1 MGATCFKEHALPDST
16 ANGITYPVPGDYVK
30 AAEFASKLAKDFET
44 LALTADQA
52 IVAGVAQG
60 IIPVLSGYV
69 KPKPIPSGTDLL
81 TLDTGWWYNRL
92 TSVAGTMLNRPQ
104 GVTDGPF
111 MVHMVRTPFG
121 HSTITY
127 YGYSGTA
134 GGLFENHTGNAAH
147 TAWVG
152 WRRLDGTTGGGI
164 TQGSGL
170 AGFANIL
177 RTQMF
182 RDAMGPVTTGGKGA
196 IAFRFDHGLSKF
208 NSIMRPLLE
217 ARGIKYSLA
226 LSARNFNAG
235 ENAGVTASMVNSW
248 TGAEVWN
255 HGANQHQ
262 DESSVAGLTDQIVT
276 GLAELQAALPNK
288 QIWGYAVPGTG
299 GSGQGGFFG
308 GATAEQFYETAAGD
322 LILTN
327 HAVSSGSMSGT
338 SRRPLDG
345 RIRQGMAH
353 FTIEAQ
359 TVARIKSEIDN
370 AISNKTGNQLMM
382 HPNLLNTE
390 GYLTTAQLVEVLDY
404 VVAKRDAG
412 DLVVL
417 SPYEMVVGQLST
429 SGGSGVPGPPG
440 AGVPAGGEALQ
451 VIRKNAFNTT
461 TEWATLTKSLVGLS
475 SVDNTSDMNK
485 PVSTMQK
492 LALDEKI
499 DAAKLPDE
507 IDSAN
512 KNLIEDEASLTAGA
526 LSDGFV
532 DRTLTAF
539 QPPVLQRVTSVNAG
553 SARFIDQFDGRMW
566 ASNLATGE
574 ITWST
579 TGETWESWTNSW
591 DVAWGA
597 VSRLLPTS
605 DGEVIA
611 MSFTQLRK
619 SSGWASRGAGV
630 TWSANKLSPNGSS
643 NFNPFGIDG
652 DGTKFLIVQYNST
665 PATWNESRY
674 GHISLD
680 AGETWALA
688 YDSETL
694 HGSAANAESHL
705 HGACYDP
712 WADVFYIG
720 EGHGSAGGVYYSTDD
735 GATWGGPL
743 NVESNA
749 ITKNNAPTVIV
760 ATNDGLVMG
769 SDNNENG
776 LFGMLRKPN
785 PADQRIVR
793 TWAMRTGRDG
803 LVTFAQRGWRD
814 PQTGFVYITFRSEYS
829 DTPITLAAGTASSG
843 GLVYEEPTLPVNGGA
858 DRFAAVA
865 RIDPDTLYMY
875 GEVLGVA
882 KHFKGTLTRP
892 GSSAPE
898 LFTDTGQT
906 LHGKVDDPTSVSVG
920 RSQATGVQSTA
931 VGQRAKV
938 TGAGSVAVGF
948 GAVASSSDAV
958 AVGRNSTAD
967 NAGTS
972 FGSGAKGGAGGVAV
986 GYMSEVAGAV
996 ATAIGNRAKAGIEGV
1011 AIGRL
1016 AETTGTRSVAIGFT
1030 AAASNDS
1037 VTIGHLAKAFSN
1049 GVAIGMT
1056 ATLSGNNSVAIG
1068 RMAKAG
1074 GDSTAIGDLADT
1086 GTSTGSVALGKG
1098 SVATHN
1104 NQVAL
1109 GARHIYMADLTVDP
1123 GMPAS
1128 GQGLLYFKADG
1139 LYFRTIDGIK
1149 KVTAV

>member
-69 KPKPIPSGTDLL
+69 KPQPIPSGTDLL

-92 TSVAGTMLNRPQ
+92 TSVAGTMANRPQ

-177 RTQMF
+177 RTQLF
-182 RDAMGPVTTGGKGA
+182 RDAMGSVTTGGKGA

-235 ENAGVTASMVNSW
+235 ENAGVTASMVNGWS
-248 TGAEVWN
+248 GAEVWN

-262 DESSVAGLTDQIVT
+262 DESSVPGLTDQIVT
-276 GLAELQAALPNK
+276 GLAELQAAIPDK

-412 DLVVL
+412 ELVVL
-417 SPYEMVVGQLST
+417 SPYEMVVAQLST
-429 SGGSGVPGPPG
+429 SGGGSVPGPPG

-475 SVDNTSDMNK
+475 NVDNTSDMNK

-492 LALDEKI
+492 LALDEKADKADLEGKVDVADVLVQAGDSSFTDGSI
-499 DAAKLPDE
+499 VKIGSYSFILRPDVNMAVVLGGGVNNE
-507 IDSAN
+507 NVIGGNFDNVNTATS
-512 KNLIEDEASLTAGA
+512 NLVG
-526 LSDGFV
+526 V
-532 DRTLTAF
+532 PTLTGTDGQWNFILSGYDNVVNGWAVIMNGF
-539 QPPVLQRVTSVNAG
+539 HNRV
-553 SARFIDQFDGRMW
+553 
-566 ASNLATGE
+566 ATGANHATISGGSIHTIE
-574 ITWST
+574 ANVNYST
-579 TGETWESWTNSW
+579 IGGGTGN
-591 DVAWGA
+591 
-597 VSRLLPTS
+597 
-605 DGEVIA
+605 VIK
-611 MSFTQLRK
+611 T
-619 SSGWASRGAGV
+619 G
-630 TWSANKLSPNGSS
+630 
-643 NFNPFGIDG
+643 
-652 DGTKFLIVQYNST
+652 
-665 PATWNESRY
+665 
-674 GHISLD
+674 
-680 AGETWALA
+680 
-688 YDSETL
+688 
-694 HGSAANAESHL
+694 
-705 HGACYDP
+705 
-712 WADVFYIG
+712 
-720 EGHGSAGGVYYSTDD
+720 GSAGT
-735 GATWGGPL
+735 
-743 NVESNA
+743 
-749 ITKNNAPTVIV
+749 I
-760 ATNDGLVMG
+760 
-769 SDNNENG
+769 
-776 LFGMLRKPN
+776 
-785 PADQRIVR
+785 
-793 TWAMRTGRDG
+793 
-803 LVTFAQRGWRD
+803 
-814 PQTGFVYITFRSEYS
+814 
-829 DTPITLAAGTASSG
+829 SG
-843 GLVYEEPTLPVNGGA
+843 GING
-858 DRFAAVA
+858 
-865 RIDPDTLYMY
+865 
-875 GEVLGVA
+875 E
-882 KHFKGTLTRP
+882 LT
-892 GSSAPE
+892 GSSAT
-898 LFTDTGQT
+898 LGGGTGNKSNGFHSTVAGGGSNQVT
-906 LHGKVDDPTSVSVG
+906 GNMS
-920 RSQATGVQSTA
+920 ATISGGENGVAS
-931 VGQRAKV
+931 
-938 TGAGSVAVGF
+938 GAGSVIPGGNDNTASGYHSTAAGR
-948 GAVASSSDAV
+948 GAVAGSNGMRSYGAKFATNGDAQDSTVIMKRESLDAAAGGLSCDGASGLVIPENTTWAIEGLVV
-958 AVGRNSTAD
+958 ARRADVDGENAAWKFTAVLKRDAGNTAALVGTPVVTSVGS
-967 NAGTS
+967 NAGNTW
-972 FGSGAKGGAGGVAV
+972 A
-986 GYMSEVAGAV
+986 
-996 ATAIGNRAKAGIEGV
+996 V
-1011 AIGRL
+1011 AIGY
-1016 AETTGTRSVAIGFT
+1016 AT
-1030 AAASNDS
+1030 AGNLN
-1037 VTIGHLAKAFSN
+1037 V
-1049 GVAIGMT
+1049 T
-1056 ATLSGNNSVAIG
+1056 ATGEAGKTIRWLATLRIAHVSG
-1068 RMAKAG
+1068 
-1074 GDSTAIGDLADT
+1074 
-1086 GTSTGSVALGKG
+1086 
-1098 SVATHN
+1098 
-1104 NQVAL
+1104 
-1109 GARHIYMADLTVDP
+1109 
-1123 GMPAS
+1123 
-1128 GQGLLYFKADG
+1128 
-1139 LYFRTIDGIK
+1139 
-1149 KVTAV
+1149 

>member
-69 KPKPIPSGTDLL
+69 KPQPIPSGTDLL

-152 WRRLDGTTGGGI
+152 WRRLDGTTSGGI

-182 RDAMGPVTTGGKGA
+182 RDAMGSVTTGGKGA

-276 GLAELQAALPNK
+276 GLTELQAALPNK

-417 SPYEMVVGQLST
+417 SPYEMLVAQLST

-475 SVDNTSDMNK
+475 NVDNTSDMNK

-492 LALDEKI
+492 LALDEKLDTAALSDEMDPLNATLIGNQNSLTNVALSAAI
-499 DAAKLPDE
+499 DGSVAPVAEDVALLSVTKSPVLDMPLKARTFHSAFFNAARGRALRIAVIGSSTNEGAGTNHLDDRWVDHLGMRLQRSLLVGDPVSQYQTRFYPALWMTQTFINPVKAGSTRDYLTDPTFVDWYGPAGRDVRLELGSTPGTITFTVYGRRVRLWHSKSGSLGIPHYSIDGGADVALPTQNNATITAGHRTAWIDLGSLGQHTFTVKANLQNSVMVSGLEVSTVATDAEESNQVHIYEMSRSGTEFLTTAGVNSWMNPSWKALQYEWLKTANPDLIIMGAGSNAYAFGLATPAQIETNVRTFISEAQTAMGTYPSWLLVGQQERQPPASPLAPWADYLTALERIAADTSGVSFIDWTDHIPAYDDDATFYADIAHVNRLGHALAGYHTAAKL
-507 IDSAN
+507 
-512 KNLIEDEASLTAGA
+512 
-526 LSDGFV
+526 
-532 DRTLTAF
+532 
-539 QPPVLQRVTSVNAG
+539 
-553 SARFIDQFDGRMW
+553 
-566 ASNLATGE
+566 TG
-574 ITWST
+574 
-579 TGETWESWTNSW
+579 G
-591 DVAWGA
+591 
-597 VSRLLPTS
+597 
-605 DGEVIA
+605 
-611 MSFTQLRK
+611 
-619 SSGWASRGAGV
+619 
-630 TWSANKLSPNGSS
+630 
-643 NFNPFGIDG
+643 
-652 DGTKFLIVQYNST
+652 
-665 PATWNESRY
+665 
-674 GHISLD
+674 
-680 AGETWALA
+680 
-688 YDSETL
+688 
-694 HGSAANAESHL
+694 
-705 HGACYDP
+705 
-712 WADVFYIG
+712 
-720 EGHGSAGGVYYSTDD
+720 
-735 GATWGGPL
+735 
-743 NVESNA
+743 
-749 ITKNNAPTVIV
+749 
-760 ATNDGLVMG
+760 
-769 SDNNENG
+769 
-776 LFGMLRKPN
+776 
-785 PADQRIVR
+785 
-793 TWAMRTGRDG
+793 
-803 LVTFAQRGWRD
+803 
-814 PQTGFVYITFRSEYS
+814 
-829 DTPITLAAGTASSG
+829 
-843 GLVYEEPTLPVNGGA
+843 
-858 DRFAAVA
+858 
-865 RIDPDTLYMY
+865 
-875 GEVLGVA
+875 
-882 KHFKGTLTRP
+882 
-892 GSSAPE
+892 
-898 LFTDTGQT
+898 
-906 LHGKVDDPTSVSVG
+906 
-920 RSQATGVQSTA
+920 
-931 VGQRAKV
+931 
-938 TGAGSVAVGF
+938 
-948 GAVASSSDAV
+948 
-958 AVGRNSTAD
+958 
-967 NAGTS
+967 
-972 FGSGAKGGAGGVAV
+972 
-986 GYMSEVAGAV
+986 
-996 ATAIGNRAKAGIEGV
+996 
-1011 AIGRL
+1011 
-1016 AETTGTRSVAIGFT
+1016 
-1030 AAASNDS
+1030 
-1037 VTIGHLAKAFSN
+1037 
-1049 GVAIGMT
+1049 
-1056 ATLSGNNSVAIG
+1056 
-1068 RMAKAG
+1068 
-1074 GDSTAIGDLADT
+1074 
-1086 GTSTGSVALGKG
+1086 
-1098 SVATHN
+1098 
-1104 NQVAL
+1104 
-1109 GARHIYMADLTVDP
+1109 
-1123 GMPAS
+1123 
-1128 GQGLLYFKADG
+1128 
-1139 LYFRTIDGIK
+1139 
-1149 KVTAV
+1149 